1 MSYNSIFN
9 ALGSAS
15 DWLLNRFLFPFFDF
29 IESTPLISAAIMI
42 TVGLPLVLLV
52 LKSIAN
58 FSHSVDTYTVND
70 KVGFQNSIADVDK
83 KVRKHKK
90 KMLNDKRDEA
100 IKAQRASRGYYS
112 SNNNKYVNAYM
123 NSLKYDK
130 N

>member
-1 MSYNSIFN
+1 MRFDSIFN
-9 ALGSAS
+9 SLGSAS

-29 IESTPLISAAIMI
+29 IESTPLISAAIII

-52 LKSIAN
+52 LNVFAD
-58 FSHSVDTYTVND
+58 FSHSAEDVAFRNKDGAQNVMSKTD
-70 KVGFQNSIADVDK
+70 KTIK
-83 KVRKHKK
+83 KVRLSILKK
-90 KMLNDKRDEA
+90 KRDEA
-100 IKAQRASRGYYS
+100 IEAQRASRGYYS